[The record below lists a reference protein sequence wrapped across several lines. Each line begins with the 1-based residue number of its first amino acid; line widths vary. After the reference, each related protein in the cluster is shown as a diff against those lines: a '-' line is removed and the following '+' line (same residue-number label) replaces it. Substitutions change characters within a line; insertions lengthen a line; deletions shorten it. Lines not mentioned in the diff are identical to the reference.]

1 MSWLS
6 KQSLFLQRMSMI
18 AFVDL
23 LLASS
28 VLGQIVPASPEHP
41 WHGSAELKMQAYAK
55 NVTDSRFTVD
65 QSKTYSLA
73 ELIDLA
79 QAHNPATRAA
89 WERARSQ
96 AAALGITRSELY
108 PTLAAAALSQTE
120 SVQAFF
126 GDRFHGQT
134 IQSFQLALDLNYTVF
149 DFGARSGRID
159 AARARLLS
167 ANFAF
172 NDTHRTVINLV
183 QQAYYRLLSA
193 IGQEDAAQA
202 SLTNAKS
209 AQQAAEE
216 RLNNGLATLPD
227 VLEARS
233 ATAQAEYDLQ
243 AVVGAEEIA
252 RGDLATAVGTSASV
266 AIRIQPLDQLRT
278 PDSISETV
286 EEAIDR
292 AFAQRPD
299 LMQQA
304 AEIRTANARL
314 KEARAAYYPTL
325 DVNVSPAFPSLNGI
339 QQPFHWS
346 HTADL
351 TGSLSFNLNWTLFVG
366 GARKGRVAQAQA
378 DIRAAEAQTNLKK
391 NQIADEVWTAYSNL
405 NTAFRQHRAAVA
417 LLEAANQSY
426 SAALESYKYGLRNLL
441 DVTAA
446 QRSLAQARSADVFAR
461 TQVLSALADLA
472 FTTGDS
478 IKTDNGRTHP

>member
-1 MSWLS
+1 
-6 KQSLFLQRMSMI
+6 
-18 AFVDL
+18 
-23 LLASS
+23 
-28 VLGQIVPASPEHP
+28 
-41 WHGSAELKMQAYAK
+41 
-55 NVTDSRFTVD
+55 
-65 QSKTYSLA
+65 
-73 ELIDLA
+73 
-79 QAHNPATRAA
+79 
-89 WERARSQ
+89 
-96 AAALGITRSELY
+96 LY

-120 SVQAFF
+120 RGQAFF
-126 GDRFHGQT
+126 GERFFGQT
-134 IQSFQLALDLNYTVF
+134 TQTFELALDLNYTLL

-172 NDTHRTVINLV
+172 NDTHRAVINLV

-193 IGQEDAAQA
+193 IGQEDSAQA
-202 SLTNAKS
+202 SLANAK
-209 AQQAAEE
+209 AVEQAAQE
-216 RLNNGLATLPD
+216 RLTNGLATLPD

-243 AVVGAEEIA
+243 SALGAEEIA

-266 AIRIQPLDQLRT
+266 QIRVQPLDQLPT
-278 PDSISETV
+278 PDSISESV
-286 EEAIDR
+286 EETINR

-314 KEARAAYYPTL
+314 REARAAYYPTL
-325 DVNVSPAFPSLNGI
+325 GVNVSPAIPSLYGI

-351 TGSLSFNLNWTLFVG
+351 TGSLSFNLNWTVFDG

-378 DIRAAEAQTNLKK
+378 DVRAAEAQTNLKK
-391 NQIADEVWTAYSNL
+391 NQVADEVWTAYSNL

-446 QRSLAQARSADVFAR
+446 QRSLAQARSADIFAR
-461 TQVLSALADLA
+461 TQVLTTLADLA

-478 IKTDNGRTHP
+478 ISAYKGIRP

>member
-1 MSWLS
+1 MSKEVSGLPR
-6 KQSLFLQRMSMI
+6 LMAMTILL
-18 AFVDL
+18 AEL
-23 LLASS
+23 LLAGWAPAQS
-28 VLGQIVPASPEHP
+28 VPISPDHP
-41 WHGSAELKMQAYAK
+41 WHGSVEFSMKK
-55 NVTDSRFTVD
+55 DTGTVGDSRFAVD
-65 QSKTYSLA
+65 QSKTYSLS

-79 QAHNPATRAA
+79 EAHTPATRAA

-96 AAALGITRSELY
+96 AAVLGIARSELY
-108 PTLAAAALSQTE
+108 PTLAAAAISQTE

-172 NDTHRTVINLV
+172 NDTHRSVIDQV
-183 QQAYYRLLSA
+183 EQAYYRLLNS
-193 IGQEDAAQA
+193 IGQEDSAQA
-202 SLTNAKS
+202 SLANAK
-209 AQQAAEE
+209 AVEQAAQE
-216 RLNNGLATLPD
+216 RLTNGLATLPD

-243 AVVGAEEIA
+243 SALGAEEIA
-252 RGDLATAVGTSASV
+252 RGDLATAVGTSASM
-266 AIRIQPLDQLRT
+266 AIRVQPLDQLPT

-286 EEAIDR
+286 EEAINR

-304 AEIRTANARL
+304 AEIRTANATL
-314 KEARAAYYPTL
+314 KEARAAYYPSL
-325 DVNVSPAFPSLNGI
+325 SLNVSPAVPSLYGI
-339 QQPFHWS
+339 QRPFDWS
-346 HTADL
+346 PTADL
-351 TGSLSFNLNWTLFVG
+351 NGSVSFSLNWTVFDG

-378 DIRAAEAQTNLKK
+378 DIHAAEAQTDLKK

-426 SAALESYKYGLRNLL
+426 SAALESYKYGLRNLH

-478 IKTDNGRTHP
+478 IKTDKGTSRP